1 MIHYLLTERG
11 DHTFR
16 GSPILDDPRLEGRFD
31 VVTYDEAFQRRHWQG
46 GAVIF
51 ADLDRLGS
59 GDVLRATILYRR
71 LRLSRGPIRLL
82 NHPTRS
88 CRRYGLLRRLHEA
101 GINEHNAYRVDEG
114 RRPDRYPVFLR
125 SDSEHDGAYTPLL
138 YDEAALDAELWRLTS
153 FGFRP
158 QDLLIVEFCETADSD
173 GVYRKATGYIVGDAV
188 FQRFMFFGD
197 HWEVKQPRSG
207 GVALKRAEQAMI
219 DDEEAFLGGVEYLPV
234 LRRVAEIGG
243 YGFGRIDFGIK
254 GGQPVIWEVNTNP
267 DPAVLRYSRSGER
280 ATRIGPLG
288 WNQLRD
294 ALVVLD
300 DDAAHAVEIEI
311 EPPPATAVWYDWFKA
326 EVRTRAGKPAG

>member
-1 MIHYLLTERG
+1 MIHYLVTERG

-16 GSPILDDPRLEGRFD
+16 GSAILDDSRLEGRFD

-71 LRLSRGPIRLL
+71 LRRARGPIRLL

-88 CRRYGLLRRLHEA
+88 CRRYELLRRLHEA
-101 GINEHNAYRVDEG
+101 GINEHNVYRVDEG
-114 RRPDRYPVFLR
+114 RKPERYPVFLR
-125 SDSEHDGAYTPLL
+125 SDSQHDGAYTPLL
-138 YDEAALDAELWRLTS
+138 YDEAALDAEQWRLTS

-158 QDLLIVEFCETADSD
+158 QDLLIVEFCETAETD
-173 GVYRKATGYIVGDAV
+173 GVYRKATAYIVGDAV

-197 HWEVKQPRSG
+197 GWEVKHPRSG
-207 GVALKRAEQAMI
+207 NVAQTRTEQAML
-219 DDEEAFLGGVEYLPV
+219 DEEEAFLGGAAYLPV

-243 YGFGRIDFGIK
+243 FGFGRIDFGIRD
-254 GGQPVIWEVNTNP
+254 GRPEIWEVNTNP
-267 DPAVLRYSRSGER
+267 DPAVLGFSKSGGR

-294 ALVVLD
+294 ALAALD
-300 DDAAHAVEIEI
+300 DDAAHATATEI
-311 EPPPATAVWYDWFKA
+311 EPPPATSDWYDWFK
-326 EVRTRAGKPAG
+326 EDVRQRTGKPA